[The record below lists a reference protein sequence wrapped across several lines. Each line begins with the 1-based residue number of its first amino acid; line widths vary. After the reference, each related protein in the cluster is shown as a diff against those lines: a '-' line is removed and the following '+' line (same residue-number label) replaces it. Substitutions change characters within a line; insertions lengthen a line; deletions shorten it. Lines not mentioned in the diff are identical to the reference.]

1 MPSNWLY
8 IDSNF
13 PTFTGEESL
22 KEQVTTIQ
30 NYMYMLVEQLRYTLH
45 NLDLSNMN
53 EAAVDDWE
61 NAITEP
67 IYIHLEDSDE
77 RITQLAITAAGL
89 SARMEDA
96 EGNITTLQATA
107 TGLAAQITD
116 AEGDIAALQV
126 TADGLS
132 STVANQAGQI
142 SSLQQTVGS
151 FSLSVS
157 NGESSS
163 TIYLSANGAVI
174 DSARVTFTGMV
185 LFADLE
191 TSGATV
197 INGDN
202 ITTGTIFADIIHLGG
217 QMDVYRTASGFS
229 LGGYIGYMS
238 GMTASGSSTAGIA
251 IASSNEAA
259 VVICTTNGARMG
271 YDGVST
277 VVCTSTQVSI
287 TGDTVFINGEPAAT
301 SDARLKTEKQYD
313 VEKYLGVFDRLKPC
327 TFVYEGHKRRH
338 LGLIAQEVQEAL
350 ADEGIPESDFAALCT
365 EPPGEERPDGLYTLR
380 YGEIQIMAIAKIQ
393 QMAEEIAKLK
403 EQVAALSAGKEQDMK
418 ITLME
423 AVMANLA
430 AEEVGRQAVPYSLA
444 LALMKVKQAT
454 AAEAETFAAE
464 ERKLVEKFAAKD
476 EDGNIRV
483 AQGRFTFRAPGER
496 GEYEEQHRQLA
507 ETPAEI
513 RFTKLRAPAPDTISV
528 KSLEVLSRFI
538 DFRGG
543 DRK

>member
-13 PTFTGEESL
+13 PTFTGEENL

-217 QMDVYRTASGFS
+217 RVPHGQRVLPGRLYRIHVRHDGFREFHSGNRHCQQQR
-229 LGGYIGYMS
+229 GGG
-238 GMTASGSSTAGIA
+238 
-251 IASSNEAA
+251 
-259 VVICTTNGARMG
+259 
-271 YDGVST
+271 
-277 VVCTSTQVSI
+277 
-287 TGDTVFINGEPAAT
+287 GDLHHQ
-301 SDARLKTEKQYD
+301 R
-313 VEKYLGVFDRLKPC
+313 
-327 TFVYEGHKRRH
+327 
-338 LGLIAQEVQEAL
+338 
-350 ADEGIPESDFAALCT
+350 
-365 EPPGEERPDGLYTLR
+365 RPDGIRRRLHGGVHQYAGLHHRGHGIHQWGAGHNLR
-380 YGEIQIMAIAKIQ
+380 RAAEDGEAVRCGEIP
-393 QMAEEIAKLK
+393 
-403 EQVAALSAGKEQDMK
+403 
-418 ITLME
+418 
-423 AVMANLA
+423 
-430 AEEVGRQAVPYSLA
+430 GRV
-444 LALMKVKQAT
+444 
-454 AAEAETFAAE
+454 
-464 ERKLVEKFAAKD
+464 
-476 EDGNIRV
+476 
-483 AQGRFTFRAPGER
+483 
-496 GEYEEQHRQLA
+496 
-507 ETPAEI
+507 
-513 RFTKLRAPAPDTISV
+513 
-528 KSLEVLSRFI
+528 
-538 DFRGG
+538 
-543 DRK
+543 